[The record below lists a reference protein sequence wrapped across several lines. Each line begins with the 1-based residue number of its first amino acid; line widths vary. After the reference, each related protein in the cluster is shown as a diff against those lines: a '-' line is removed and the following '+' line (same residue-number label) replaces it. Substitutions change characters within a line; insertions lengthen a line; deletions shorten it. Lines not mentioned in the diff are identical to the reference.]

1 MGNQESK
8 DESMGCNCSSSS
20 CSSSSSFCGACPQTM
35 TANCHGVSFE
45 IAEKSS
51 ISDINRFG
59 KFYLINNLLLM
70 NNSSPHSL
78 FFIDNQLQF

>member
-1 MGNQESK
+1 
-8 DESMGCNCSSSS
+8 
-20 CSSSSSFCGACPQTM
+20 M